1 MVSFMVVLL
10 LATFVLYSPSS
21 IRLARPGG
29 LALLL
34 AAVGLTELGTLAG
47 EVTSGLRSRALASL
61 IIAPLAIPLVIGG
74 SQTLESLARDTSI
87 LPWMLLPVAT
97 DLALA
102 VAGGARPD
110 PSRRLR
116 DETSPHSDGRRG
128 CGVGGPLSRSPSPTD
143 RLQGEFTR
151 IVNIHAPSMWVA
163 FLAFGVT
170 ALASILWLVRKT
182 DRWDRIAEASVETGV
197 LFTATGLFTGMVW
210 GQAVWGRAWD
220 WADPRMASTAVMFFV
235 YIGYLALRRATPDPV
250 MRARRSAILGAIAVV
265 QSAAGV
271 LLSQPVP
278 FPTPE
283 RSRSGPTVPRCRTR
297 W

>member
-1 MVSFMVVLL
+1 MKRVRILM
-10 LATFVLYSPSS
+10 A
-21 IRLARPGG
+21 I
-29 LALLL
+29 
-34 AAVGLTELGTLAG
+34 AAA
-47 EVTSGLRSRALASL
+47 A
-61 IIAPLAIPLVIGG
+61 
-74 SQTLESLARDTSI
+74 
-87 LPWMLLPVAT
+87 M
-97 DLALA
+97 
-102 VAGGARPD
+102 VAG
-110 PSRRLR
+110 LYL
-116 DETSPHSDGRRG
+116 T
-128 CGVGGPLSRSPSPTD
+128 LTSPTD

-182 DRWDRIAEASVETGV
+182 DRWDRVAEASVETGV

-265 QSAAGV
+265 QVPLVYFSVNLFRSLHQTQSIRPDGATMPDAMVIALLVNFVAFTLLYVALTAARVEVAKAEESRSAETVLAGDAV
-271 LLSQPVP
+271 AAPLLSEV
-278 FPTPE
+278 E
-283 RSRSGPTVPRCRTR
+283 DV
-297 W
+297 

>member
-1 MVSFMVVLL
+1 MKRV
-10 LATFVLYSPSS
+10 
-21 IRLARPGG
+21 R
-29 LALLL
+29 
-34 AAVGLTELGTLAG
+34 
-47 EVTSGLRSRALASL
+47 
-61 IIAPLAIPLVIGG
+61 
-74 SQTLESLARDTSI
+74 I
-87 LPWMLLPVAT
+87 LM
-97 DLALA
+97 A
-102 VAGGARPD
+102 VAAAAMAA
-110 PSRRLR
+110 
-116 DETSPHSDGRRG
+116 
-128 CGVGGPLSRSPSPTD
+128 GPLSRSPSPTD

-235 YIGYLALRRATPDPV
+235 YLGYLALRRATPDPV

-265 QSAAGV
+265 RSRSCTSQSIC
-271 LLSQPVP
+271 SVP
-278 FPTPE
+278 SIR
-283 RSRSGPTVPRCRTR
+283 RSRSGPDGATMPDEMVIALLVNFLAFTLLYVALTAARVEVAKAEDASRARPSRPGDAVATPLLSEVEDV
-297 W
+297 

>member
-1 MVSFMVVLL
+1 MKRVRILM
-10 LATFVLYSPSS
+10 A
-21 IRLARPGG
+21 I
-29 LALLL
+29 
-34 AAVGLTELGTLAG
+34 AAA
-47 EVTSGLRSRALASL
+47 A
-61 IIAPLAIPLVIGG
+61 
-74 SQTLESLARDTSI
+74 
-87 LPWMLLPVAT
+87 M
-97 DLALA
+97 
-102 VAGGARPD
+102 VAG
-110 PSRRLR
+110 LYL
-116 DETSPHSDGRRG
+116 T
-128 CGVGGPLSRSPSPTD
+128 LTSPTD

-265 QSAAGV
+265 QVPLVYFSVNLFRSLHQTQSIRPDGATMPDEMVIALLVNFLAFTLLYVGLTAARVEVAKAEAGKV
-271 LLSQPVP
+271 
-278 FPTPE
+278 E
-283 RSRSGPTVPRCRTR
+283 RDRRGWGRGSHSPSIRGRGCLTR
-297 W
+297 

>member
-1 MVSFMVVLL
+1 MKRVRILI
-10 LATFVLYSPSS
+10 A
-21 IRLARPGG
+21 I
-29 LALLL
+29 
-34 AAVGLTELGTLAG
+34 AAA
-47 EVTSGLRSRALASL
+47 A
-61 IIAPLAIPLVIGG
+61 
-74 SQTLESLARDTSI
+74 
-87 LPWMLLPVAT
+87 M
-97 DLALA
+97 
-102 VAGGARPD
+102 VAG
-110 PSRRLR
+110 LYL
-116 DETSPHSDGRRG
+116 T
-128 CGVGGPLSRSPSPTD
+128 LTSPTD

-235 YIGYLALRRATPDPV
+235 YLGYLALRRATPDPV

-265 QSAAGV
+265 QVPLVYFSVNLFRSLHQTQSIRPDGATMPDEMVSALLVNFLAFTLLYVALTAARVEVAKAEDAKASETVPAGDAV
-271 LLSQPVP
+271 ATPLLSEV
-278 FPTPE
+278 E
-283 RSRSGPTVPRCRTR
+283 DV
-297 W
+297 